1 MLSAQEARKI
11 SDMNS
16 IVKIENAMNKAIERG
31 ITDIAVKHIPED
43 YAETLRNAGYTV
55 GKKTILGHIW
65 ISW

>member
-1 MLSAQEARKI
+1 MLSAKEARKI

-16 IVKIENAMNKAIERG
+16 IVKIEGALKKATERG
-31 ITDIAVKHIPED
+31 VTTIAVENIPED

-55 GKKTILGHIW
+55 GVKGILGHIW